1 MMVFRKVVLAMK
13 ERHSFIDGALI
24 NELKIAYWVEKRGEI
39 RSNDTD
45 VNIKFKVAADIQRY
59 RSLDKCNV

>member
-1 MMVFRKVVLAMK
+1 MK